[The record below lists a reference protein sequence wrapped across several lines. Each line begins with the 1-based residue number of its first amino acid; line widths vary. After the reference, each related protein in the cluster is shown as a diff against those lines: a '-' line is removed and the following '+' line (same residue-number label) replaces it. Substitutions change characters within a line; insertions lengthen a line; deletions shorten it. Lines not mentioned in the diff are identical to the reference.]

1 MIRKGTTPT
10 HIFNTNVDL
19 TAAVVLYITYKQ
31 GGRVVIEKNIDDCE
45 VTTET
50 ITVKLTQEETLKLN
64 DTQAVEMQIRARF
77 SDGTA
82 VASNIMTA
90 EAGRILKG
98 GEI

>member
-19 TAAVVLYITYKQ
+19 TEAVALYVTYKQ
-31 GGRVVIEKNIDDCE
+31 GGRVVIEKDKSECE
-45 VTTET
+45 ITSTNVTT
-50 ITVKLTQEETLKLN
+50 KLTQADSLKLN
-64 DTQAVEMQIRARF
+64 ETQTVEMQIRARF

-82 VASNIMTA
+82 IASNIMTA
-90 EAGRILKG
+90 EAGRVLKG

>member
-19 TAAVVLYITYKQ
+19 TEAVALYVTYKQ
-31 GGRVVIEKNIDDCE
+31 GGRVVIEKDISECE
-45 VTTET
+45 VTSTNVT
-50 ITVKLTQEETLKLN
+50 TKLTQADSLKLN
-64 DTQAVEMQIRARF
+64 ETQTVEMQIRARF

-82 VASNIMTA
+82 IASNIM
-90 EAGRILKG
+90 ESDAGRVLKG

>member
-19 TAAVVLYITYKQ
+19 TEAVALYVTYKQ
-31 GGRVVIEKNIDDCE
+31 GVRVVIEKELSDCE
-45 VTTET
+45 VTSESV
-50 ITVKLTQEETLKLN
+50 TVKLTQADSLQLN
-64 DTQAVEMQIRARF
+64 EAQAVDIQIRAKF

-82 VASNIMTA
+82 IASNIIKTDA
-90 EAGRILKG
+90 ERVLKG